1 MEKKQ
6 KKHSPGAIE
15 RTETDD
21 VETPAAEATEVWTE
35 VLKAVRADGLG
46 KAVL

>member
-1 MEKKQ
+1 MQ
-6 KKHSPGAIE
+6 KRHSPGDID

-35 VLKAVRADGLG
+35 VLKAVRADEVG
-46 KAVL
+46 KAEL